1 MNDRYDYNYEKERR
15 EAIEAGQRALNSLR
29 AAQKKLESARI
40 LETKSLGMKGTYIKV
55 INPYLKEVL

>member
-29 AAQKKLESARI
+29 AAQKELESAR
-40 LETKSLGMKGTYIKV
+40 
-55 INPYLKEVL
+55 N